1 MAVQEI
7 LGIVELTLHLV
18 VYLPL
23 KVVVTE
29 DIILALLQQ
38 PLVDQVVVQIIMEI
52 LLLVLQHKLDKVVIL
67 EHMVLDLQVVEE
79 ILVHRTVTLRVLEE
93 EVVQVD

>member
-1 MAVQEI
+1 M
-7 LGIVELTLHLV
+7 ELTLHLV